1 MGAIK
6 FIIFPVVLV
15 LVEGLLILMLFNWI
29 PGVNQNC
36 ATQDTTQKGTLEEPS
51 IFSGLFS
58 IFDTIWG
65 VIKGVFTL
73 GLSTICDFPVIAL
86 SVIVVFNTILYTFI
100 IWGVIF
106 LIRGATP

>member
-36 ATQDTTQKGTLEEPS
+36 VTQDTTQKGALDEPS
-51 IFSGLFS
+51 VIGGLFS
-58 IFDTIWG
+58 IFNSIWG

-73 GLSTICDFPVIAL
+73 GLSTICDFPGIAL
-86 SVIVVFNTILYTFI
+86 LVIGVFNTILYSFL